1 MKTVF
6 APFQQKRLRICGI
19 LAAGAM
25 AAGSLSAQS
34 PAPRIRTEISS
45 SATSIIKGSLHPL
58 AQQRNDVG
66 RMPADTRLTGISIY
80 FNRSAAQQA
89 DLQALLAAQQD
100 PSSPQYHQWLTPDQ
114 FAARFGMAQSDIDA
128 VEAWLQQQGFSIDS
142 VARSR
147 NMIRFS
153 GTAGPGGAGL
163 LHPDALL
170 QGCGREALRARNGP
184 FGSISGSACWLRAFA
199 T

>member
-1 MKTVF
+1 MKTIF

-58 AQQRNDVG
+58 AQPQNDAG

-89 DLQALLAAQQD
+89 DLEALLAAQQN
-100 PSSPQYHQWLTPDQ
+100 PILSAVSPVAD
-114 FAARFGMAQSDIDA
+114 ARPVRCPLWHGA
-128 VEAWLQQQGFSIDS
+128 VGYRR
-142 VARSR
+142 RSR
-147 NMIRFS
+147 PGCSGRDSRLIRWP
-153 GTAGPGGAGL
+153 AA
-163 LHPDALL
+163 
-170 QGCGREALRARNGP
+170 
-184 FGSISGSACWLRAFA
+184 A